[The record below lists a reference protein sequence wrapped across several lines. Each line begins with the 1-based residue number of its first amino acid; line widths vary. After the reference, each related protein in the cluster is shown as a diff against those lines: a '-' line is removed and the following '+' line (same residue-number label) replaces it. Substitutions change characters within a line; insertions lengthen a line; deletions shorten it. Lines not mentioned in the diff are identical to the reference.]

1 MENYAIN
8 SLKITLV
15 IFFSCLLYACS
26 SNKDTAMS
34 RAMQNLT
41 SRYNY
46 IYNANLILDQHQTAL
61 TEAYAD
67 NYDEVLPV
75 YVNPEAYDIFND
87 QPGGSMPDME
97 EIIKKARVLLLE
109 KTYGNYQDDAYLLLG
124 KANFYKGNYF
134 NAEEYFDYTA
144 KTYPGNTKSRVI
156 ALDWKARS
164 LMQLG
169 KYSEAAKVLDT
180 LSNTI
185 SGTKSHKA
193 EPLATIA
200 QIYIHQ
206 RMASDA
212 IELLQQAQQAH
223 PSKQQ
228 RIRWNY
234 ILAQLYEKQE
244 NYNEALRY
252 YRKVEKSSAPFEMY
266 FNANLNR
273 IKLNAFMSGLKI
285 NKQQELLA
293 MLKDDKNEDYHDQIY
308 YQVAESYAR
317 DQNYLEADKYYK
329 LSLRNSTKNMYQ
341 KGLSYLKIADLNFKH
356 FHDYIHAKLY
366 YDSTVNTLPKTYPG
380 YELVVKKTQNLQY
393 LTDRYEQIAFQDTL
407 QSLAKLPEAER
418 LAKVRL
424 LVNPVIAA
432 TKTINTVNNIPAS
445 PFPTGNDTRQKGP
458 ASSNFYFA
466 NQAAISTG
474 FNDFKKKWGNRKLE
488 LNWRQSIKS
497 SAQETNQGITKNYA
511 TNNGVVNPDQK
522 NTAMPDSASKI
533 KTLLAEIP
541 TTAAGL
547 AISDQKEMEAYYEIA
562 NFYLQELNSP
572 KEAAEV
578 YETLLKHF
586 PNNDRL
592 ASIYY
597 GLFLAN
603 KTIDPAKAEVY
614 KQKVLKDFASSSYA
628 KTILDPAF
636 SMKQSEMEIVVNKQ
650 YNDLF
655 DLYEKKDFA
664 SVILKADEVL
674 QASPDNYLAPQF
686 AYLKAIAIGR
696 TAHVDQLI
704 TAFEK
709 IKVSYPNDQLIVP
722 LVKEHLNYISQHLE
736 EFKQRAIALADFDAN
751 EPKFFAQ
758 QFPAKATD
766 KVASKTNKD
775 QDGPPKVIPFVP
787 QIPVAE
793 IPVKENPAAEKP
805 VVPAPAVKAEGIFNT
820 APSKLYYYVVHVADA
835 SLTLSSSRFG
845 IGQYNRGNYAENN
858 LRHQLKEFDNDQLI
872 FVGNFGTFDDAKTYA
887 DGINP
892 QLKQIMKVPA
902 NLYKSFIISKENFDK
917 LSSKDLLNKY
927 LEFYK
932 NNY

>member
-1 MENYAIN
+1 
-8 SLKITLV
+8 
-15 IFFSCLLYACS
+15 
-26 SNKDTAMS
+26 MS

-46 IYNANLILDQHQTAL
+46 IYNANLILNQHQEELA
-61 TEAYAD
+61 EAYAD

-75 YVNPEAYDIFND
+75 YVSPEPYDIFND
-87 QPGGSMPDME
+87 QPGGNLPEME

-124 KANFYKGNYF
+124 KANFYNGNYF

-144 KTYPGNTKSRVI
+144 KTYPNNIKSQVQ

-169 KYSEAAKVLDT
+169 KYSQAAKVLDT

-185 SGTKSHKA
+185 SSLKKYKA

-206 RMASDA
+206 RMAAEA
-212 IELLQQAQQAH
+212 IAMLEQAIKAH
-223 PSKQQ
+223 PSKPQ

-244 NYNEALRY
+244 NYTEALRY

-273 IKLNAFMSGLKI
+273 IKLNAFLSGVKI
-285 NKQQELLA
+285 NKQQQLLA
-293 MLKDDKNEDYHDQIY
+293 MLRDDKNEDYHDQIY

-317 DQNYLEADKYYK
+317 DENYTEADKYYK

-356 FHDYIHAKLY
+356 FQDYLNAKLY
-366 YDSTVNTLPKTYPG
+366 YDSTVNTLPKSYPG
-380 YELVVKKTQNLQY
+380 YELIVKKNQNLEY
-393 LTDRYEQIAFQDTL
+393 LTDRYELIALQDTL
-407 QSLAKLPEAER
+407 QSLAKLPETER
-418 LAKVRL
+418 LAKVRTL
-424 LVNPVIAA
+424 IDPIKPVAV
-432 TKTINTVNNIPAS
+432 TTSNTVNSIPRAN
-445 PFPTGNDTRQKGP
+445 PFPSGNEASQKNQ
-458 ASSNFYFA
+458 STSNFYFA
-466 NQAAISTG
+466 NQTAISTG

-497 SAQETNQGITKNYA
+497 SAQETNQGITKNYL
-511 TNNGVVNPDQK
+511 TNNGQVNPDSIAVA
-522 NTAMPDSASKI
+522 TTDTTSKI
-533 KTLLAEIP
+533 KAMVAAIP
-541 TTAAGL
+541 TTAALL
-547 AISDQKEMEAYYEIA
+547 AKSDQQILEAYYEIA

-572 KEAAEV
+572 KEASEV
-578 YETLLKHF
+578 YEILLKRF

-603 KTIDPAKAEVY
+603 KTIDPAKSETY
-614 KQKVLKDFASSSYA
+614 KQKVLKEFASSSYA
-628 KTILDPAF
+628 KTILDPSF
-636 SMKQSEMEIVVNKQ
+636 SLKQSEMEVLVNKQ

-655 DLYEKKDFA
+655 ELYLQKDF
-664 SVILKADEVL
+664 SNVILKAEEVL
-674 QASPDNYLAPQF
+674 QANPDNYLAPQF

-696 TAHVDQLI
+696 TSHVDQLI

-709 IKVSYPNDQLIVP
+709 IKLNYPNDQLIVP
-722 LVKEHLNYISQHLE
+722 LVKEHLGYINQHLE
-736 EFKQRAIALADFDAN
+736 EFKQRGIALADFDAN

-758 QFPAKATD
+758 QFPAKA
-766 KVASKTNKD
+766 VAKTNLQNPQTAEQTASPEK
-775 QDGPPKVIPFVP
+775 PVAKSPLKEVIPVP
-787 QIPVAE
+787 V
-793 IPVKENPAAEKP
+793 AEKP
-805 VVPAPAVKAEGIFNT
+805 VTAAPVVKTEGIFNT
-820 APSKLYYYVVHVADA
+820 ATSNLYYYVIHVADG

-845 IGQYNRGNYAENN
+845 IGQFNRGNHAENN

-872 FVGNFGTFDDAKTYA
+872 FVGNFGTFEDAKTYA
-887 DGINP
+887 EGINP

>member
-8 SLKITLV
+8 SLKVTLV
-15 IFFSCLLYACS
+15 IFCSCLLYACS
-26 SNKDTAMS
+26 SNKDTAAS

-46 IYNANLILDQHQTAL
+46 IYNANMILNQHQEELA
-61 TEAYAD
+61 EAYAD

-75 YVNPEAYDIFND
+75 YIHPEAYDIFND

-109 KTYGNYQDDAYLLLG
+109 KSYGNYQDDAYLLLG
-124 KANFYKGNYF
+124 KANFFKGNYF

-144 KTYPGNTKSRVI
+144 KTYPNNIKSQVQ

-169 KYSEAAKVLDT
+169 KYSQAAKVLDT

-185 SGTKSHKA
+185 SSLKKHKA

-206 RMASDA
+206 RMAGEA
-212 IELLQQAQQAH
+212 IAMLEQAIKAH
-223 PSKQQ
+223 PSKPQ

-234 ILAQLYEKQE
+234 ILAQLYEQQE

-273 IKLNAFMSGLKI
+273 IKLNAFLSGVKI
-285 NKQQELLA
+285 NKQQQLMA

-317 DQNYLEADKYYK
+317 DENYTEADKYYK

-356 FHDYIHAKLY
+356 FHDYLNAKLY

-380 YELVVKKTQNLQY
+380 YDLIVKKNQNLEY
-393 LTDRYEQIAFQDTL
+393 LTDRYELIALQDTL
-407 QSLAKLPEAER
+407 QALAKLPETER

-424 LVNPVIAA
+424 LVNPVAKVEPV
-432 TKTINTVNNIPAS
+432 KTSSTINNIPGA
-445 PFPTGNDTRQKGP
+445 FPTGNESRQKSP
-458 ASSNFYFA
+458 VASNFYFA
-466 NQAAISTG
+466 NLSAISTG

-511 TNNGVVNPDQK
+511 TNNGKVNPDSIGM
-522 NTAMPDSASKI
+522 TLTDTTSKI
-533 KTLLAEIP
+533 KAIVAAIP
-541 TTAAGL
+541 TTPDLVAK
-547 AISDQKEMEAYYEIA
+547 SDQKVMEAYYEIA

-572 KEAAEV
+572 KEASEI
-578 YETLLKHF
+578 YELILKRF

-603 KTIDPAKAEVY
+603 KTLDPAKAESY
-614 KQKVLKDFASSSYA
+614 KQRVLKDFASSSYA
-628 KTILDPAF
+628 KTILDPSF
-636 SMKQSEMEIVVNKQ
+636 SLKQSEMEILVNKQ

-655 DLYEKKDFA
+655 DLYLQKDFA
-664 SVILKADEVL
+664 NVILKSDEVL
-674 QASPDNYLAPQF
+674 QANPDNYLAPQF

-704 TAFEK
+704 TSFEK

-722 LVKEHLNYISQHLE
+722 LVKEHLAYISLHLE
-736 EFKQRAIALADFDAN
+736 EFRKRAIALADFDAN

-758 QFPAKATD
+758 QFPTKVPAK
-766 KVASKTNKD
+766 VN
-775 QDGPPKVIPFVP
+775 Q
-787 QIPVAE
+787 QNPVAPQN
-793 IPVKENPAAEKP
+793 PVANNPAKEKPLIPAPIAEKP
-805 VVPAPAVKAEGIFNT
+805 VTAAPIVKADGIFSTAPAT
-820 APSKLYYYVVHVADA
+820 LYYYVVHVSDG

-845 IGQYNRGNYAENN
+845 IGQFNRGNYAENN

-887 DGINP
+887 EGINP
-892 QLKQIMKVPA
+892 QLKQIMKVPV

>member
-8 SLKITLV
+8 SLKVTLV
-15 IFFSCLLYACS
+15 ILCSCLFYACS
-26 SNKDTAMS
+26 SNKDTAAS

-46 IYNANLILDQHQTAL
+46 IYNANVILDQHQEELA
-61 TEAYAD
+61 ESYAD
-67 NYDEVLPV
+67 NYDEVLPI
-75 YVNPEAYDIFND
+75 YINPEAYDIYND
-87 QPGGSMPDME
+87 QPNGSMPDME

-109 KTYGNYQDDAYLLLG
+109 KSYGNYQDEAYLLLG

-144 KTYPGNTKSRVI
+144 KTYPNNTKSRVQ

-180 LSNTI
+180 LSIEI
-185 SGTKSHKA
+185 SGLKKYKA

-206 RMASDA
+206 RMTADA
-212 IELLQQAQQAH
+212 IEVLKQAIQAH
-223 PSKQQ
+223 PSKPQ

-234 ILAQLYEKQE
+234 ILAQLYEQQE

-252 YRKVEKSSAPFEMY
+252 YHKVEKSNAPFEMY

-273 IKLNAFMSGLKI
+273 IKLNAFLSGVKI
-285 NKQQELLA
+285 NKQQQLLA

-317 DQNYLEADKYYK
+317 DENYTEADKYYK
-329 LSLRNSTKNMYQ
+329 LSLRNSTKNLYQ
-341 KGLSYLKIADLNFKH
+341 KGLSYLRIADLNFKH
-356 FHDYIHAKLY
+356 FHDYLNAKLY

-380 YELVVKKTQNLQY
+380 YELIVKKNQNLEY
-393 LTDRYEQIAFQDTL
+393 LTDRYELISIQDTL
-407 QSLAKLPEAER
+407 QSLAKLPETER
-418 LAKVRL
+418 LAKLRL
-424 LVNPVIAA
+424 LLNPVLRPEKTTATPAA
-432 TKTINTVNNIPAS
+432 VNNIPVN
-445 PFPTGNDTRQKGP
+445 PFPTGNDTRQKP
-458 ASSNFYFA
+458 PVSSNFYFA
-466 NQAAISTG
+466 NKTAISTG

-488 LNWRQSIKS
+488 LNWRQSVKS
-497 SAQETNQGITKNYA
+497 SAQETNQDITKNYA
-511 TNNGVVNPDQK
+511 TNNATVNPDQIGQ
-522 NTAMPDSASKI
+522 ALPDSTSKM
-533 KTLLAEIP
+533 KALLADIP
-541 TTAAGL
+541 TTPELL
-547 AISDQKEMEAYYEIA
+547 AKSDQKIMEAYYEIA

-578 YETLLKHF
+578 YEILLQRF

-592 ASIYY
+592 ASINY

-603 KTIDPAKAEVY
+603 KVLDPAKAEIY
-614 KQKVLKDFASSSYA
+614 KQKVLRDFASSSYA
-628 KTILDPAF
+628 KTILDPSF
-636 SMKQSEMEIVVNKQ
+636 SLKQSEIEVQINKQ

-655 DLYEKKDFA
+655 ELYEKKDFA
-664 SVILKADEVL
+664 SVIGKVDEVL
-674 QASPDNYLAPQF
+674 QANPDNYLAPQF

-709 IKVSYPNDQLIVP
+709 IRVSYPNDQLIVP
-722 LVKEHLNYISQHLE
+722 LVKEHLGYISQHLE
-736 EFKQRAIALADFDAN
+736 EFRKRAIALADFDAN

-758 QFPAKATD
+758 QFPSKEPTKNKELNPAATQ
-766 KVASKTNKD
+766 N
-775 QDGPPKVIPFVP
+775 
-787 QIPVAE
+787 PVAA
-793 IPVKENPAAEKP
+793 NPAKEVPAVQAPIAEKP
-805 VVPAPAVKAEGIFNT
+805 VIPAPAVKAEGIFNT
-820 APSKLYYYVVHVADA
+820 ASSKLYYYVVHVADG

-845 IGQYNRGNYAENN
+845 IGQFNRGNYAENN

-887 DGINP
+887 EGINP

-917 LSSKDLLNKY
+917 ISSKDLLNKY

>member
-1 MENYAIN
+1 
-8 SLKITLV
+8 
-15 IFFSCLLYACS
+15 
-26 SNKDTAMS
+26 MS

-46 IYNANLILDQHQTAL
+46 IYNANQILNQHQEELA
-61 TEAYAD
+61 EAYAD

-75 YVNPEAYDIFND
+75 YISPEPYDIFND
-87 QPGGSMPDME
+87 QPGGNLPEMG

-124 KANFYKGNYF
+124 KANFYNGNYF

-144 KTYPGNTKSRVI
+144 KTYPNQIKSRVQ

-169 KYSEAAKVLDT
+169 KYSQAAKVLDT
-180 LSNTI
+180 LSNTV
-185 SGTKSHKA
+185 SSLKKNKA

-206 RMASDA
+206 RMAGDA
-212 IELLQQAQQAH
+212 IAMLEQAIQEGPTQ
-223 PSKQQ
+223 PQ

-273 IKLNAFMSGLKI
+273 IKLNAFLTGIKVD
-285 NKQQELLA
+285 KQQQLLA
-293 MLKDDKNEDYHDQIY
+293 MLKDDKNEEYHDQIY

-317 DQNYLEADKYYK
+317 DENYKESDKYYK

-341 KGLSYLKIADLNFKH
+341 KGLSYLRIADLNFKH
-356 FHDYIHAKLY
+356 FHDYLNAKLY
-366 YDSTVNTLPKTYPG
+366 YDSTVNTLPKSYPD
-380 YELVVKKTQNLQY
+380 YELIVKKNQNLEY
-393 LTDRYEQIAFQDTL
+393 LTDRYELIALQDTL

-418 LAKVRL
+418 MAKVQL
-424 LVNPVIAA
+424 LVNPVKIEPLKTNGQTNLIPGVNPFQTANDPHQKNLA
-432 TKTINTVNNIPAS
+432 T
-445 PFPTGNDTRQKGP
+445 
-458 ASSNFYFA
+458 SNFYFA
-466 NQAAISTG
+466 NQTAISTG

-497 SAQETNQGITKNYA
+497 SAQETNQGITRNYA
-511 TNNGVVNPDQK
+511 TNNARVNPDSIGMAPSD
-522 NTAMPDSASKI
+522 TISKI
-533 KTLLAEIP
+533 KTMIAAIP
-541 TTAAGL
+541 TTPEL
-547 AISDQKEMEAYYEIA
+547 LTKSDQQILEAYYEIG
-562 NFYLQELNSP
+562 NFYLQELNSA
-572 KEAAEV
+572 KEAAET
-578 YETLLKHF
+578 YEIILKRF
-586 PNNDRL
+586 PDNDRL

-603 KTIDPAKAEVY
+603 KTIDNAKSETY
-614 KQKVLKDFASSSYA
+614 KQKILREFAGSSYA
-628 KTILDPAF
+628 KTILDPSF
-636 SMKQSEMEIVVNKQ
+636 SLKQSEIEVLVNKQ

-655 DLYEKKDFA
+655 DIYLQKEF
-664 SVILKADEVL
+664 SNVILKADEILKVN
-674 QASPDNYLAPQF
+674 PDSYLAPQF

-704 TAFEK
+704 TTFEK
-709 IKVSYPNDQLIVP
+709 IKLNYPNDQLIVP
-722 LVKEHLNYISQHLE
+722 LVKEHLSYISLHLE

-758 QFPAKATD
+758 QFPAKTLVEANPKNQLAQQTTEIQSPPREPITTAT
-766 KVASKTNKD
+766 
-775 QDGPPKVIPFVP
+775 P
-787 QIPVAE
+787 
-793 IPVKENPAAEKP
+793 EKP
-805 VVPAPAVKAEGIFNT
+805 VTPAPAVKTEGIFST
-820 APSKLYYYVVHVADA
+820 KTSSLYYYVVHVADG

-845 IGQYNRGNYAENN
+845 IGQFNRGNHAENN

-872 FVGNFGTFDDAKTYA
+872 FVGNFGTFEDAKTYA
-887 DGINP
+887 EGIDP

-902 NLYKSFIISKENFDK
+902 NLYRSFIISKENFDK
-917 LSSKDLLNKY
+917 LSSEDLLKKY

>member
-8 SLKITLV
+8 SLKVTLV
-15 IFFSCLLYACS
+15 IFCSCLLYACS
-26 SNKDTAMS
+26 TNKDTAAS

-46 IYNANLILDQHQTAL
+46 IYNANVILSQHQEELA
-61 TEAYAD
+61 ESYAD
-67 NYDEVLPV
+67 NYDEVLPI
-75 YVNPEAYDIFND
+75 YINPEAYDIYND
-87 QPGGSMPDME
+87 QAGSSMPDME

-144 KTYPGNTKSRVI
+144 KTYPNLTKSRVQ

-169 KYSEAAKVLDT
+169 KYSDAAKVLDT

-185 SGTKSHKA
+185 SGLKSNKA

-206 RMASDA
+206 RMAADA
-212 IELLQQAQQAH
+212 IEVLQQAIKAG
-223 PSKQQ
+223 PSKPQ

-252 YRKVEKSSAPFEMY
+252 YRKVEKSNAPFEMY

-273 IKLNAFMSGLKI
+273 IKLMAFLSGVTI
-285 NKQQELLA
+285 NKQQQLLA

-317 DQNYLEADKYYK
+317 DQHYTEADKYYK
-329 LSLRNSTKNMYQ
+329 LSVRNSTKNMYQ

-356 FHDYIHAKLY
+356 FHDYLNAKLY

-380 YELVVKKTQNLQY
+380 YEQILKKNQNLQY
-393 LTDRYEQIAFQDTL
+393 LTDRYELISMQDTL
-407 QSLAKLPEAER
+407 QALAKLPETER
-418 LAKVRL
+418 LEKLRSVL
-424 LVNPVIAA
+424 NPVVKPE
-432 TKTINTVNNIPAS
+432 KTANIVNNIPTN
-445 PFPTGNDTRQKGP
+445 PFPTGNDVRQKTP
-458 ASSNFYFA
+458 VSSNFYFA
-466 NQAAISTG
+466 NPTAISTG

-497 SAQETNQGITKNYA
+497 SAQETNQDMTKNYA
-511 TNNGVVNPDQK
+511 TNNAVVNPNQIGQ
-522 NTAMPDSASKI
+522 ALPDSASRMKA
-533 KTLLAEIP
+533 LLADIP
-541 TTAAGL
+541 TSPELL
-547 AISDQKEMEAYYEIA
+547 AKSDQKIMEAYYEIA

-578 YETLLKHF
+578 YEILLKRF
-586 PNNDRL
+586 PKNDRL
-592 ASIYY
+592 ASINY

-603 KTIDPAKAEVY
+603 KTIDPTKAELY
-614 KQKVLKDFASSSYA
+614 KQIILRDFASSSYA
-628 KTILDPAF
+628 KTILDPSF
-636 SMKQSEMEIVVNKQ
+636 SLKQSEMEVQVNKQ

-655 DLYEKKDFA
+655 DTYEKKDFA
-664 SVILKADEVL
+664 RVILTVDEVL
-674 QASPDNYLAPQF
+674 QSNPDNYLAPQF

-696 TAHVDQLI
+696 TSHVDQLI

-709 IKVSYPNDQLIVP
+709 IKASYPNDQLIVP
-722 LVKEHLNYISQHLE
+722 LVKEHLGYISQHLE
-736 EFKQRAIALADFDAN
+736 EFRKRAIALADFDAN

-758 QFPAKATD
+758 QFPSKEPAKI
-766 KVASKTNKD
+766 KEQN
-775 QDGPPKVIPFVP
+775 
-787 QIPVAE
+787 PVAPQNPVAAN
-793 IPVKENPAAEKP
+793 PVKEVPAVKVPAEEKPAA
-805 VVPAPAVKAEGIFNT
+805 PAPIVKAEGIFNT
-820 APSKLYYYVVHVADA
+820 ASSKLYYYVVHVADG

-845 IGQYNRGNYAENN
+845 IGQFNRGNYAENN

-887 DGINP
+887 EGINP

-917 LSSKDLLNKY
+917 ISSKDLLNKY

>member
-8 SLKITLV
+8 SLKVTLF
-15 IFFSCLLYACS
+15 ICFSCLLYACS
-26 SNKDTAMS
+26 SNKDTAAS

-46 IYNANLILDQHQTAL
+46 IYNANLILDQHQEEL

-75 YVNPEAYDIFND
+75 YINPEAYDIFSD

-97 EIIKKARVLLLE
+97 EIIRKARVLLLE

-124 KANFYKGNYF
+124 KANYYKGNYF

-144 KTYPGNTKSRVI
+144 KTYPGLIKSKVI

-185 SGTKSHKA
+185 SSLKSHKA

-206 RMASDA
+206 RMATEA
-212 IELLQQAQQAH
+212 IEMLQQAIRAN
-223 PSKQQ
+223 PSKPQ

-244 NYNEALRY
+244 NFNEALRY
-252 YRKVEKSSAPFEMY
+252 YRKVEKSNAPFEMY

-273 IKLNAFMSGLKI
+273 IKLNAFMSGIKI
-285 NKQQELLA
+285 NKQQQLLA

-317 DQNYLEADKYYK
+317 DENYTEADKYYK

-356 FHDYIHAKLY
+356 FHNYLNAKAY
-366 YDSTVNTLPKTYPG
+366 YDSTVNTLPKSYPG
-380 YELVVKKTQNLQY
+380 YEQIVKKNQNLQY
-393 LTDRYEQIAFQDTL
+393 LTDRYELIAMQDTL
-407 QSLAKLPEAER
+407 QSLAKLPETER

-424 LVNPVIAA
+424 LLNPVIAPE
-432 TKTINTVNNIPAS
+432 KTTSQVSNIPQN
-445 PFPTGNDTRQKGP
+445 PFPTGNDPRKKGP
-458 ASSNFYFA
+458 APSNFYFA
-466 NQAAISTG
+466 NPTAISTG

-511 TNNGVVNPDQK
+511 TNNAVVNPDHIGEAL
-522 NTAMPDSASKI
+522 TDTASKMKAMI
-533 KTLLAEIP
+533 AEIP
-541 TTAAGL
+541 TTPALL
-547 AISDQKEMEAYYEIA
+547 AKSDQKVLEAYYEIA

-578 YETLLKHF
+578 YELILKRF
-586 PNNDRL
+586 PTNDRL

-603 KTIDPAKAEVY
+603 KTLDPAKAEVY

-628 KTILDPAF
+628 KTILDPSF
-636 SMKQSEMEIVVNKQ
+636 SLKQSEIEVAINKQ
-650 YNDLF
+650 YNALF
-655 DLYEKKDFA
+655 ELYEQKDFA
-664 SVILKADEVL
+664 NVILKVDEVL
-674 QASPDNYLAPQF
+674 LASPDNYLAPQF

-696 TAHVDQLI
+696 TSHVDQLI

-709 IKVSYPNDQLIVP
+709 IKINFPNDQLIVP
-722 LVKEHLNYISQHLE
+722 LVKDHLGYINEHLE
-736 EFKQRAIALADFDAN
+736 EFRKRAIALTDFDSN
-751 EPKFFAQ
+751 EPTFFAR
-758 QFPAKATD
+758 QFPMKIAAKAGEGE
-766 KVASKTNKD
+766 
-775 QDGPPKVIPFVP
+775 GPPQLIPDVP
-787 QIPVAE
+787 QNPVAE
-793 IPVKENPAAEKP
+793 KPVKETPAVEKP
-805 VVPAPAVKAEGIFNT
+805 VVPTPAVKADGIFNT
-820 APSKLYYYVVHVADA
+820 AISKQYYYVVHVADG

-845 IGQYNRGNYAENN
+845 IGQFNRGNYAENN

-887 DGINP
+887 EGINP

-902 NLYKSFIISKENFDK
+902 NLYNSFIISKENFDK
-917 LSSKDLLNKY
+917 ISSEDLLKKY